1 MSKLPPI
8 YDILKKGEE
17 HLAKPEVQEAN
28 KKAVEEFK
36 KKNAM
41 PPSNQSSKGGR
52 KSTISS
58 KFNRCVKSVRKT
70 VRARKGSTKE
80 SAAIGI
86 CTKSVLQKRG
96 RTMKRY
102 RKGRLVTQ
110 KKFRGGAT
118 PQPEPQGFGLFRRG
132 SVPEPPVTWQSIA
145 QGIETS
151 LQAFGFS
158 DNRMTDLEERVHG
171 EILNVSVPMTER
183 DRDYVTDILSFA
195 IEADSKR
202 IIQALHAKGVS
213 KQFMLTIFETLL
225 EPSADVSPGFRTKLQ
240 NLQPTVTNLEPIS
253 GGATVEEEDQDP
265 DAVPPRTWESI
276 AGKLQLN
283 TRFFGHNTNLMN
295 NLEQTVIDEIRN
307 VTSNATVDDI
317 DNIIIILNF
326 AIQKKSKKIIEALHA
341 RGVGKDTI
349 LMILDR
355 LVEDPENARFREN
368 IETLRPFVANL
379 S

>member
-8 YDILKKGEE
+8 YDILDKGQK
-17 HLAKPEVQEAN
+17 HLAKPEVVEAN

-58 KFNRCVKSVRKT
+58 KFNRCVKTVRKT

-86 CTKSVLQKRG
+86 CTKSVLHKRG
-96 RTMKRY
+96 RTIKRY
-102 RKGRLVTQ
+102 RKGRLTTQ
-110 KKFRGGAT
+110 KKFRGGAD
-118 PQPEPQGFGLFRRG
+118 PQPEPAGQGFGLFRTSTRE
-132 SVPEPPVTWQSIA
+132 SVPPPPSTWESIA
-145 QGIETS
+145 QGIENS

-158 DNRMTDLEERVHG
+158 DNRITDLEERVHG

-213 KQFMLTIFETLL
+213 KEFMLTLFETLL
-225 EPSADVSPGFRTKLQ
+225 EPGVDVSPGFRTKLQ
-240 NLQPTVTNLEPIS
+240 TLQPTVTNLS
-253 GGATVEEEDQDP
+253 
-265 DAVPPRTWESI
+265 
-276 AGKLQLN
+276 
-283 TRFFGHNTNLMN
+283 
-295 NLEQTVIDEIRN
+295 
-307 VTSNATVDDI
+307 
-317 DNIIIILNF
+317 
-326 AIQKKSKKIIEALHA
+326 
-341 RGVGKDTI
+341 
-349 LMILDR
+349 
-355 LVEDPENARFREN
+355 
-368 IETLRPFVANL
+368 
-379 S
+379 

>member
-8 YDILKKGEE
+8 YDILDKGQK
-17 HLAKPEVQEAN
+17 HLAKPEVVEAN

-41 PPSNQSSKGGR
+41 PPPNQSSKGGR

-70 VRARKGSTKE
+70 VRARKGSNKE

-118 PQPEPQGFGLFRRG
+118 PQPQPQGFGLFDRG

-145 QGIETS
+145 QGIESS
-151 LQAFGFS
+151 LRTFGFS
-158 DNRMTDLEERVHG
+158 DNRMTDVEERVHG
-171 EILNVSVPMTER
+171 EILNASVPMTER
-183 DRDYVTDILSFA
+183 DRDYVGDILSFA

-202 IIQALHAKGVS
+202 IIQALHSKGVS

-225 EPSADVSPGFRTKLQ
+225 QPGADVSPGFRTKLQ
-240 NLQPTVTNLEPIS
+240 NLQPTVTNLE
-253 GGATVEEEDQDP
+253 
-265 DAVPPRTWESI
+265 
-276 AGKLQLN
+276 
-283 TRFFGHNTNLMN
+283 
-295 NLEQTVIDEIRN
+295 
-307 VTSNATVDDI
+307 
-317 DNIIIILNF
+317 
-326 AIQKKSKKIIEALHA
+326 
-341 RGVGKDTI
+341 
-349 LMILDR
+349 
-355 LVEDPENARFREN
+355 
-368 IETLRPFVANL
+368 
-379 S
+379 